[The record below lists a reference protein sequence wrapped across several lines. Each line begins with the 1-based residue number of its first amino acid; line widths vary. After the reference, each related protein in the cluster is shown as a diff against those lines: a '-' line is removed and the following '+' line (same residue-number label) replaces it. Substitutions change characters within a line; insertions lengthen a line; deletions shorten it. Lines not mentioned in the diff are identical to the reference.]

1 MRRGEEV
8 SVDHSCVEAF
18 TAATAAQRSAPV
30 KILSSFD
37 PDVRYANE
45 RWVTCLGTISIDMPG
60 EGVDRGVEV
69 KMFFGRTTIEVQVE
83 NMQTG
88 ETKRS
93 AMRFETA

>member
-1 MRRGEEV
+1 VRRGEEV

-18 TAATAAQRSAPV
+18 TVTTANQRSVHV
-30 KILSSFD
+30 KILSSLD
-37 PDVRYANE
+37 PYVRYAREKGVN
-45 RWVTCLGTISIDMPG
+45 RLGVISIDMPG